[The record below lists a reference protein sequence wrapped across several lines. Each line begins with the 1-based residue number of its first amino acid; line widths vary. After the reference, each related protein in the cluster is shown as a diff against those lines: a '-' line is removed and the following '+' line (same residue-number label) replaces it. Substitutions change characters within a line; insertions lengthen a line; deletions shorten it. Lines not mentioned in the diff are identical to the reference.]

1 MNGTSRKP
9 APEGQTLVIV
19 ALAMVVLV
27 AMVGVVIDVGFEWAA
42 NRDAQNGT
50 DATAHAGAVVLM
62 RHMAAG
68 DASLLDDDDVDAA
81 VNAMADETGIDI
93 VSAEYTDYLG
103 ATTIGVDVGDGGPIP
118 AGAQGVY
125 VVASETHETL
135 LAKVVGI
142 TELTATTDAAAVA
155 GPTEEP
161 CPDGQSCALL
171 PVTFPNTQV
180 TCDGQNR
187 AVPTELPWQ
196 LGVDLVLPL
205 CGNFPGGVGWIDW
218 DVDDG
223 GGNSE
228 LAAEICSPDVEV
240 NLPDWFYVTQTGNTN
255 SDPVQTCFE
264 RWLNK
269 PILVPLFDDMCR
281 IDPLADN
288 PCPAGEPPSG
298 QNSWYHFPTYASF
311 FLTGVYIQGH
321 HPAECDTGNGATSCL
336 HGKFVDTSGTGT
348 VGQYIPPNPN
358 DPPVTE
364 FFTVQLMR

>member
-1 MNGTSRKP
+1 MTRTSRRS

-27 AMVGVVIDVGFEWAA
+27 GMVGVVIDVGFEWAA

-62 RHMAAG
+62 RHMSAG
-68 DASLLDDDDVDAA
+68 DASLLDDDDVAAA
-81 VNAMADETGIDI
+81 VNSMADETGIDLE
-93 VSAEYTDYLG
+93 SAEYTDYLG
-103 ATTIGVDVGDGGPIP
+103 DTTIGVDVGDGGPIP

-125 VVASETHETL
+125 VVASRTHETL
-135 LAKVVGI
+135 MARVVGI

-155 GPTEEP
+155 GPTDEP
-161 CPDGQSCALL
+161 CPEGQGCALL

-187 AVPTELPWQ
+187 AVPTELKWP
-196 LGVDLVLPL
+196 LGTDLVLPL
-205 CGNFPGGVGWIDW
+205 CGMFPGGVGWIDW
-218 DVDDG
+218 TPPG
-223 GGNSE
+223 GGAGDE
-228 LAAEICSPDVEV
+228 LADDICNPDTEIT
-240 NLPDWFYVTQTGNTN
+240 LPDWFFVTQTGNTN
-255 SDPVQTCFE
+255 SGNVQTCFE
-264 RWLNK
+264 QWINK

-311 FLTGVYIQGH
+311 YLTGVYIQGH

-348 VGQYIPPNPN
+348 VGQYIPP
-358 DPPVTE
+358 DPDAAPVTE